1 MMRSRIQRWRQ
12 AGFLPQVL
20 TLVSG
25 TLLAQVFTLLILPIL
40 GTQYG
45 SEAFGIQGIF
55 IALVNTIVIAVNG
68 GYEVAIMLPKQM
80 RVAKMLLYLSCV
92 LAIVISTVL
101 WGIMTVLGPWAWKTL
116 NSPELAS
123 WQWLLVL
130 SILLEGLNQPI
141 RVFLNR
147 LKAYKA
153 LSISRMV
160 QAFVA
165 GTVMLSLGWLEAG
178 FEGLL
183 IGFVSG
189 QAGCFLVLLIR
200 YFGWKDQINF
210 PWSFRAIS
218 AVAREYIDFP
228 QKSVWATWLN
238 SFSRQLPFFL
248 LPAFFNQEVAGWFR
262 MAHMALMTPFAL
274 LSRSVG
280 EVFYEKAARALETGK
295 QALSDL
301 TQQTASYLAIM
312 GLLPMILVM
321 IAAPTAVVW
330 FFDESWYQ
338 TGIYAR
344 WLMPWVYLMFI
355 ASPLSYLI
363 DIRRKLGFLFR
374 YNLALFLVRL
384 SALVLG
390 GYVYKYIFQ
399 DTGTIILYSLFGGAL
414 VAFHIGFLLRIGYVW
429 GKK

>member
-1 MMRSRIQRWRQ
+1 MQSRIQRWRQ
-12 AGFLPQVL
+12 AGFLPQVM

-40 GTQYG
+40 GNQYG

-55 IALVNTIVIAVNG
+55 IALVNTIVVTVNG
-68 GYEVAIMLPKQM
+68 GYEVAIMLPKQL
-80 RVAKMLLYLSCV
+80 RTAKILLYLSCAFALIISGLVWLV
-92 LAIVISTVL
+92 LATFGSIL
-101 WGIMTVLGPWAWKTL
+101 WTWL
-116 NSPELAS
+116 NSPELSA
-123 WQWLLVL
+123 WQWLLGL
-130 SILLEGLNQPI
+130 SILLEGLNQPL

-147 LKAYKA
+147 LKAYRE

-165 GTVMLSLGWLEAG
+165 GGVMLTLGWFEAG

-183 IGFVSG
+183 IGFIAG
-189 QAGCFLVLLIR
+189 QGGCLLVLLLR
-200 YFGWKDQINF
+200 YVGWKDQINF
-210 PWSFRAIS
+210 PWSIRDIM

-248 LPAFFNQEVAGWFR
+248 LPAYFSQEVAGWFR

-280 EVFYEKAARALETGK
+280 EVFYEKAARALEAGK
-295 QALSDL
+295 KDLRDL
-301 TQQTASYLAIM
+301 TRQTASYLALM
-312 GLLPMILVM
+312 GLVPAIVVM
-321 IAAPTAVVW
+321 IAAPTVAVW

-374 YNLALFLVRL
+374 YNVALFLIRL
-384 SALVLG
+384 LALILG
-390 GYVYKYIFQ
+390 GYLYKDLFQ
-399 DTGTIILYSLFGGAL
+399 DTGTIILYSIFGGAL

-429 GKK
+429 GNK